1 MPNFEQKTKIMAIL
15 KTKKFDG
22 ENQLVQFVS
31 TEGIPKEAVFAIT
44 QYGGYYTLFYY
55 Q

>member
-1 MPNFEQKTKIMAIL
+1 MAVL

-22 ENQLVQFVS
+22 EKELVEFVS
-31 TEGIPKEAVFAIT
+31 VEMIKKEDILTIT

>member
-1 MPNFEQKTKIMAIL
+1 MAVL

-22 ENQLVQFVS
+22 EKELVEFVS
-31 TEGIPKEAVFAIT
+31 AENIRKEDIIIIT